1 MIPNILSVIE
11 TERTELLSNEVIY
24 LSHKKREVQNAYEII
39 RLVPDRIS
47 MSIYYKA
54 LFTQIEVD
62 LNPHQWEDQP
72 LY

>member
-11 TERTELLSNEVIY
+11 TERTEFLSNEVIY
-24 LSHKKREVQNAYEII
+24 LSHKKREMQNAYEVF

-54 LFTQIEVD
+54 LFRQM
-62 LNPHQWEDQP
+62 
-72 LY
+72 